1 MTLTRCQDWILQ
13 SLCAVVRQSPVTAA
27 DLAGQL
33 HHRSQT
39 TETYLRQLEDM
50 GLVRPHQVSG
60 EVGWRPSSDG
70 LLVGT
75 VL

>member
-1 MTLTRCQDWILQ
+1 MTLTHCQDWILQ
-13 SLCAVVRQSPVTAA
+13 SLCTAAHKSPVTAV
-27 DLAGQL
+27 DLAAQL
-33 HHRSQT
+33 HNRPQT

-50 GLVRPHQVSG
+50 GLVRSHQVSG

-70 LLVGT
+70 LSVGT